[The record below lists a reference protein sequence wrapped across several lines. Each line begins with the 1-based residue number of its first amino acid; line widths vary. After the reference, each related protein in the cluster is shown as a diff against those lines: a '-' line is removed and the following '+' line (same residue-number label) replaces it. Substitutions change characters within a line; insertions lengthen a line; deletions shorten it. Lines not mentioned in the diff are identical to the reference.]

1 MNVARISSLILTQI
15 DDDPTTPSSATAA
28 EVLAA
33 INEGQELAAL
43 LTLCFEA
50 TADFALA
57 PAACF
62 HQPRTILTDFLAPLR
77 LTLNGARIR
86 PATLAEMEAEN
97 TAWQATAGTPK
108 RYACLGCNLLMVTP
122 QPAAPATA
130 RMTYARTPT
139 ALVQPTDTPEL
150 DEAYHQ
156 NLVDYGVYRVRLKE
170 GAQGLERGLKR
181 LNAFLDDMAR
191 LESHVRA
198 RSAAAHYDIQ
208 PFEMA
213 GFDRSRLIDEVLKW
227 QARSKPQA

>member
-1 MNVARISSLILTQI
+1 MNAGRISSLILTQI
-15 DDDPTTPSSATAA
+15 DDDPTTPASATAA

-43 LTLCFEA
+43 LTLCLEK

-62 HQPRTILTDFLAPLR
+62 HQPRPILTDFLAPLR
-77 LTLNGARIR
+77 LTLNGTRIK
-86 PATLAEMEAEN
+86 PATIAEMEAEN
-97 TAWQATAGTPK
+97 TAWQATAGAPK
-108 RYACLGCNLLMVTP
+108 RYACLGCNLLVVTP
-122 QPAAPATA
+122 QPAAGAVA

-139 ALVQPTDTPEL
+139 PLAQSTDTPEL

-181 LNAFLDDMAR
+181 LNVFLDDMQR
-191 LESHVRA
+191 LGEHVRA
-198 RSAAAHYDIQ
+198 RSAAARYDVQ
-208 PFEMA
+208 PFELA
-213 GFDRSRLIDEVLKW
+213 RFDRSRMIAEVLTW
-227 QARSKPQA
+227 QERSKQRQ